1 MPSSELIE
9 TLSELQRQ
17 LEAAP
22 ELDSESRTL
31 LERAVGEINDA
42 LGQESKPP
50 DLSERLR
57 SSVRSFEAE
66 HPILTSGVNRVATML
81 SDMGI

>member
-1 MPSSELIE
+1 MGTRPAVSLRFAVTYIP
-9 TLSELQRQ
+9 LRIQ
-17 LEAAP
+17 
-22 ELDSESRTL
+22 
-31 LERAVGEINDA
+31 RAVGEINDA

-66 HPILTSGVNRVATML
+66 HPILTSVVNRVATML